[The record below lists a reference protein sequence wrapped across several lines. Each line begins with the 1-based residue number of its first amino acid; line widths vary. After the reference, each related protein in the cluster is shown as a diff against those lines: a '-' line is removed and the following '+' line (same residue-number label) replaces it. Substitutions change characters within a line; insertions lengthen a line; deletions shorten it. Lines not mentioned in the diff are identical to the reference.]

1 MAKTSS
7 IEKNM
12 HRQRLSKQFAA
23 RRQKLKDVIMDA
35 TLPMEERFTAQR
47 SQTQS

>member
-35 TLPMEERFTAQR
+35 TLPMEERFTDR
-47 SQTQS
+47 KSVV